1 MYVWYILLNIYLHLY
16 RVIVPEKQ
24 TDKAPLLIIPNC
36 TYIEQIFVKEKLK
49 TILWLTVQC
58 TFENDPFA
66 MAVETAEILI
76 TNAIGVT
83 LARPYYQT
91 ICFYTYWR

>member
-1 MYVWYILLNIYLHLY
+1 MIFREGPVKKDTLYVCMVHIANLNTYLHLY

-49 TILWLTVQC
+49 TILWLTVHL
-58 TFENDPFA
+58 N
-66 MAVETAEILI
+66 MIRL
-76 TNAIGVT
+76 
-83 LARPYYQT
+83 
-91 ICFYTYWR
+91 

>member
-24 TDKAPLLIIPNC
+24 TDKAPLLIIPDC

-49 TILWLTVQC
+49 TILWLTVHL
-58 TFENDPFA
+58 N
-66 MAVETAEILI
+66 MIRL
-76 TNAIGVT
+76 
-83 LARPYYQT
+83 
-91 ICFYTYWR
+91 